1 MAIRTIVEFC
11 QEELDKVER
20 IRRALVFRKKKLET
34 LLETM
39 NPEEKAAF
47 MDQSPAAEP
56 KMERELRTAVE
67 SGLPEGSEYEVE
79 PE

>member
-47 MDQSPAAEP
+47 IDQSPSDEP
-56 KMERELRTAVE
+56 KMERELKTAVE
-67 SGLPEGSEYEVE
+67 SKFPEEGEYEVE
-79 PE
+79 E

>member
-20 IRRALVFRKKKLET
+20 LRRALVFRKKKLET

-39 NPEEKAAF
+39 NPEEKTAF
-47 MDQSPAAEP
+47 IDQSPSDEP
-56 KMERELRTAVE
+56 KIERELKTAVE
-67 SGLPEGSEYEVE
+67 NKFPEEGEYEVE
-79 PE
+79 E

>member
-20 IRRALVFRKKKLET
+20 LKRALAYRQKKLET
-34 LLETM
+34 LVETM

-47 MDQSPAAEP
+47 SGQSAPEP